1 MDKFLGIN
9 PKILTRAEI
18 VLIAILALA
27 AFSLIL
33 TRYVNPDFV
42 PLFNLKRLQEKV
54 FLNTKPSPESK
65 VEYMTFLLNVRLDEI
80 KYILSRKKYD
90 YLLST
95 SLRYSTLAGE
105 TTELI
110 IANNLKDQ
118 AEPLKNQFLY
128 HKQIL
133 HDLYVSYPK
142 NTDNVEYKY
151 LEDDI
156 NYLDIYLNKLSR
168 LK

>member
-1 MDKFLGIN
+1 LGIN

>member
-118 AEPLKNQFLY
+118 AEPLKNQFLRGFFE
-128 HKQIL
+128 K
-133 HDLYVSYPK
+133 
-142 NTDNVEYKY
+142 
-151 LEDDI
+151 
-156 NYLDIYLNKLSR
+156 
-168 LK
+168 

>member
-1 MDKFLGIN
+1 MGIN